1 MTREEAGKIMEHHV
15 EKARRENIPLF
26 MEKMEFVRE
35 DELFFY
41 FSHAGERCFGVH
53 KPTGGVL
60 PLPR

>member
-1 MTREEAGKIMEHHV
+1 MTREEAEKIMEKHLD
-15 EKARRENIPLF
+15 KPRDIPLSK
-26 MEKMEFVRE
+26 EKLSFVRE

-41 FSHAGERCFGVH
+41 FSHGGERCFGVH